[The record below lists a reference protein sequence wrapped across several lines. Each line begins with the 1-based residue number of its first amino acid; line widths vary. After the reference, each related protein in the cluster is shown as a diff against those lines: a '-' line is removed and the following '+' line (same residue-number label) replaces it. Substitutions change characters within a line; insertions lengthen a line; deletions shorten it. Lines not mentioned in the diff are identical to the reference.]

1 MHSSFR
7 QVDQEMSS
15 LHGHGVLAD
24 ITGVQ
29 LTVNAGHTRV
39 TKFLPHNIFLD
50 NANHDCQFF
59 HCKKPRQCVRR
70 TCYASLP
77 GFPYH
82 CIAINDGRSGH
93 LVAGLFNFS

>member
-1 MHSSFR
+1 
-7 QVDQEMSS
+7 MSS

-50 NANHDCQFF
+50 NANHDCHPDNASDIHVTHLFLGF
-59 HCKKPRQCVRR
+59 RIIVSLSTTDALDTSLRAFSTSPNSRR
-70 TCYASLP
+70 S
-77 GFPYH
+77 
-82 CIAINDGRSGH
+82 
-93 LVAGLFNFS
+93 